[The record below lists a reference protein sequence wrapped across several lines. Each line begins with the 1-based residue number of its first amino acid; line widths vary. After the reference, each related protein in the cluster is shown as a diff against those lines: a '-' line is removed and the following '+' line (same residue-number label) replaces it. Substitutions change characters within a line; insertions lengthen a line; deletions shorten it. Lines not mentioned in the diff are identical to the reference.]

1 VRVLLISNP
10 SAGENDSDRR
20 DLTKLLESEG
30 HDVLAKSIDDDGWAE
45 ALGGDAELVVAA
57 GGDGTVAKVFKRL
70 AGTGKAA
77 TILPIGS
84 ANNIATSL
92 GFEGDDPGPLVRGW
106 QRASHRAFDIGSL
119 STGGDDFAFVEAAG
133 GGLFAEL
140 LVRANEVDTK
150 PGGEAKVKLGL
161 RLLQEL
167 VGELAALEWTVEV
180 DGVGLSGEFVAVEA
194 MNTSFLG
201 PNVPLAPAAE
211 GGDGMLDL
219 TLVRDE
225 HRSALA
231 AHVRAR
237 LEERRPP
244 PLELDVKRGRR
255 ISMKT
260 NGPASW
266 HYDDDLVDKTAETSS
281 FTASPSSALD
291 VLVPSG

>member
-1 VRVLLISNP
+1 MRVLLISNP
-10 SAGENDSDRR
+10 SAGENGFDPR

-30 HDVLAKSIDDDGWAE
+30 HDVFAKSIDDDGWAE

-57 GGDGTVAKVFKRL
+57 GGDGTVAEVFKKL
-70 AGTGKAA
+70 AGTGKVA

-92 GFEGDDPGPLVRGW
+92 GFEGADPGLLIRGW

-119 STGGDDFAFVEAAG
+119 STGSDDFAFVEAAG

-140 LVRANEVDTK
+140 LVRAHEVDAK
-150 PGGEAKVKLGL
+150 AGGEAKVKLGL
-161 RLLQEL
+161 RLLHEI
-167 VGELAALEWTVEV
+167 VGDIPALDWTVQV
-180 DGVGLSGEFVAVEA
+180 DGVDLSGEFVAVEA

-231 AHVRAR
+231 AHARAR

-244 PLELDVKRGRR
+244 LLELDVQRGRR
-255 ISMKT
+255 IFMKT
-260 NGPASW
+260 NGPVSW
-266 HYDDDLVDKTAETSS
+266 HYDSDLVDKTVETSS
-281 FTASPSSALD
+281 FTAWPSSALD